1 MLRIT
6 KAEEHALRLIMRLA
20 RQSDQRT
27 LAELA
32 RQELLPEP
40 TVAKLLGRLRD
51 GGLVTAVRG
60 RHGGYELALPPAR
73 ISVAGVLGAL
83 KRPLLA
89 AHTCQDGRRA
99 VDPCP
104 RLADCGLRP
113 VWAQVEAQITD
124 LLNGITIA
132 DLLQAEG
139 RVRERIAALWPRPEA
154 PGEPLP
160 VLAGPRS

>member
-6 KAEEHALRLIMRLA
+6 KAEEHALRLVMRLA
-20 RQSDQRT
+20 RQTDQRT
-27 LAELA
+27 LAQLA
-32 RQELLPEP
+32 AQELLPEP

-51 GGLVTAVRG
+51 GGLVTAQRG

-83 KRPLLA
+83 KRPLMSP
-89 AHTCQDGRRA
+89 HTCQDGRRA
-99 VDPCP
+99 VEPCP

-113 VWAQVEAQITD
+113 VWAHVAAQVTD

-139 RVRERIAALWPRPEA
+139 RVRDGIAARWPRPAA
-154 PGEPLP
+154 PDETLP
-160 VLAGPRS
+160 VLDGPGS

>member
-27 LAELA
+27 LAELSA
-32 RQELLPEP
+32 QELLPEP
-40 TVAKLLGRLRD
+40 TVAKLLGRLRE
-51 GGLVTAVRG
+51 GGLVVAQRG
-60 RHGGYELALPPAR
+60 RHGGYGLALPPAR
-73 ISVAGVLGAL
+73 ISVAAVLTAL
-83 KRPLLA
+83 KRPLVSS
-89 AHTCQDGRRA
+89 HTCQDGRRA
-99 VDPCP
+99 VEPCP

-113 VWAQVEAQITD
+113 VWAHVEAQITD
-124 LLNGITIA
+124 LLSGITVA

-139 RVRERIAALWPRPEA
+139 RVRDRIATLWPLPEA
-154 PGEPLP
+154 PGAPLP